1 MKRINKNHLELTI
14 AYSILIVM
22 AFFSTFPLVW
32 QVLTSFKTLPDI
44 MQNPTSLLPKDFTW
58 ENYRLVLT
66 LVGFPR
72 FLRNS
77 LFVSAMATI
86 VGMTASCFCS
96 YAIVRFFPGIAKKLT
111 RFLIACYLFPAI
123 LLVVPYFIFM
133 SKIRLTNNLSGL
145 MIVYL
150 SFSIPYCTWMLT
162 GYFSS
167 IPVNIEEAAR
177 IDGASQMQTFLRVSL
192 PLAAPGIVATAIFA
206 FINAWNE
213 FLYSLVL
220 ISSGTKKTVSVALYS
235 LTGGETLRYG
245 EMMAASVLVV
255 LPSLILFFIIQKR
268 LIGGLTGGAVK

>member
-1 MKRINKNHLELTI
+1 MKRYNRNHLELTI
-14 AYSILIVM
+14 AYGILILM
-22 AFFSTFPLVW
+22 AIFSTFPLMW
-32 QVLTSFKTLPDI
+32 QIMTSFKTLPDI
-44 MQNPTSLLPKDFTW
+44 MQNPTSLLPKTFTW

-72 FLRNS
+72 FLGNS
-77 LFVSAMATI
+77 LFVSLLATI
-86 VGMTASCFCS
+86 TGMTLSCLCA
-96 YAIVRFFPGIAKKLT
+96 YAIVRFFPGIARKLT

-133 SKIRLTNNLSGL
+133 SKIKFTNNLFGL

-167 IPVNIEEAAR
+167 IPVSIEEAAC
-177 IDGASQMQTFLRVSL
+177 IDGATQVQTFLRISL

-220 ISSGTKKTVSVALYS
+220 ISTGTKKTVSVALYS

-255 LPSLILFFIIQKR
+255 LPSLLLFFLIQKR

>member
-1 MKRINKNHLELTI
+1 MKHINKNHIELTC
-14 AYSILIVM
+14 AYGILIGL

-32 QVLTSFKTLPDI
+32 QILTSFKTLPDI
-44 MQNPTSLLPKDFTW
+44 MQNPTSLIPKDFTLD
-58 ENYRLVLT
+58 NYRLVLT
-66 LVGFPR
+66 GVGFPR
-72 FLRNS
+72 FLGNS
-77 LFVSAMATI
+77 LSVSVMATLT
-86 VGMTASCFCS
+86 GMVLSCFCS
-96 YAIVRFFPGIAKKLT
+96 YAIVRFFPRIANKLT

-123 LLVVPYFIFM
+123 LLVVPYFIFL
-133 SKIRLTNNLSGL
+133 SKIKFTNNLVGL

-167 IPVNIEEAAR
+167 IPVSIEEAAK
-177 IDGASQMQTFLRVSL
+177 IDGASQLQTFFRISL

-255 LPSLILFFIIQKR
+255 LPSLILFFLIQKR
-268 LIGGLTGGAVK
+268 LTGGLTGGAVK